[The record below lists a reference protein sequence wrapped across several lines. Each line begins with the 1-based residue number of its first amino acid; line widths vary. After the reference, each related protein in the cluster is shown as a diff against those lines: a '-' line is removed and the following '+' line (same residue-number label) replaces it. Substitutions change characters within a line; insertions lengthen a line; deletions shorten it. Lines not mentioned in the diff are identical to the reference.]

1 MPAPGFD
8 DNCGIDRA
16 GPTSIHAD
24 ISLRSRL
31 ISTKGNAMRKM
42 LSLTVLIGGLVAA
55 STAQA
60 DITIGFVTSLSGPG
74 ASIGIP
80 YGRGIQAA
88 VEYKSEV
95 NGEKIKLIQLDDG
108 SDPSAATRN
117 ARKLIEEEK
126 VDLLIGTATA
136 PSTIAMMAVANEL
149 KVPMIAVSPVTGVPN
164 PADQWGICVPQP
176 ASLLVKV
183 VADRMKRDAM
193 KNIGYIGFSDAW
205 GDLVYN
211 GAKAVEA
218 EDGIKVLTNERYAR
232 VDTSVTGQILKVLA
246 VRPDAVLIGGSGT
259 QGALPL
265 LALGERGFKGKTYGT
280 VALVNPDFVRVGG
293 KAAEGIQV
301 SAGPV
306 IVAEQL
312 PDSHFAKKL
321 ALDFRAAFLKA
332 NNVPTTDGFSAYSFD
347 AWRIFTTAAERAL
360 KTAKPGSVEFRK
372 ALRDEIL
379 NTKELSGVHAV
390 YNFKPGAYHGV
401 DERALVIVRLNN
413 GAWTYEP

>member
-1 MPAPGFD
+1 
-8 DNCGIDRA
+8 
-16 GPTSIHAD
+16 
-24 ISLRSRL
+24 
-31 ISTKGNAMRKM
+31 MRKT
-42 LSLTVLIGGLVAA
+42 LSLAA
-55 STAQA
+55 LLAGVMAATSAQA
-60 DITIGFVTSLSGPG
+60 DITIGFVTSLSGNG
-74 ASIGIP
+74 SSIGIP
-80 YGRGIQAA
+80 YGRGIAAA
-88 VEYKSEV
+88 VEFKNEV
-95 NGEKIKLIQLDDG
+95 NGEKIRLIQLDDG

-136 PSTIAMMAVANEL
+136 PSTIAMMAVATEL
-149 KVPMIAVSPVTGVPN
+149 KVPMIAVSPVVGQPN
-164 PADQWGICVPQP
+164 AADQWGISVPQP
-176 ASLLVKV
+176 ASLLVKI
-183 VADRMKRDAM
+183 VADRMKRDKV

-211 GAKAVEA
+211 GAKAAEG
-218 EDGIKVLTNERYAR
+218 EDGIKLMTNERYAR
-232 VDTSVTGQILKVLA
+232 VDTSVTAQILKIVA

-265 LALGERGFKGKTYGT
+265 LSLAERGFKGKTYGT

-293 KAAEGIQV
+293 KSADGIQV

-321 ALDFRAAFLKA
+321 ALAFRAAYQKA
-332 NNVPTTDGFSAYSFD
+332 NNIPTTDGFSAYSFD
-347 AWRIFTTAAERAL
+347 AWMIFLAAAERAL
-360 KTAKPGSVEFRK
+360 KTAKPGTNEFRK

>member
-1 MPAPGFD
+1 
-8 DNCGIDRA
+8 
-16 GPTSIHAD
+16 
-24 ISLRSRL
+24 
-31 ISTKGNAMRKM
+31 MRKF
-42 LSLTVLIGGLVAA
+42 LSLTALMAGLFAA
-55 STAQA
+55 SAARA
-60 DITIGFVTSLSGPG
+60 DIVVGFVTSLSGPG

-88 VEYKSEV
+88 LEYKGEV
-95 NGEKIKLIQLDDG
+95 NGEKIRLIQLDDG
-108 SDPSAATRN
+108 SDPSAATRA

-136 PSTIAMMAVANEL
+136 PSTIAMMAVATEL
-149 KVPMIAVSPVTGVPN
+149 KVPMIAVSPIIGLPD
-164 PADQWGICVPQP
+164 PANQWGICIPQP

-211 GAKAVEA
+211 GAKAAEA
-218 EDGIKVLTNERYAR
+218 EADIKILTNERYAR

-246 VRPDAVLIGGSGT
+246 TRPDAVLDGGSGT

-265 LALGERGFKGKTYGT
+265 LALADRGFKGKTYGT

-321 ALDFRAAFLKA
+321 ALEFRAAYQKA
-332 NNVPTTDGFSAYSFD
+332 NNMPSTDGFSAYSFD
-347 AWRIFTTAAERAL
+347 GWKVFTEAAERAL
-360 KTAKPGSVEFRK
+360 KTAKPGTAEFHK

-379 NTKELSGVHAV
+379 NTREMPGVHAI

-401 DERALVIVRLNN
+401 DERALVIVRLVN